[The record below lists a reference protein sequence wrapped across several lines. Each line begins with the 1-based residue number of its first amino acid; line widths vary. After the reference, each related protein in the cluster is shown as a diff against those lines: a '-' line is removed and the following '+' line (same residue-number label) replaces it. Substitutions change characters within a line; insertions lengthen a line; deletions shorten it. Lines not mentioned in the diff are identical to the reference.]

1 MTQTSNV
8 YNNEKGSLLS
18 HWQPENTTF
27 WEQTGQHIAKRNL
40 YISIA
45 CLLLAYCVWML
56 FSALAVN
63 LNHIGFTFSSE
74 KLFLLAALPSV
85 SGTLLRIP
93 YSFMVPIFG
102 GRRWTAISTGFLII
116 PCAWLGFAV
125 QDLSTTFETFVLIAL
140 LCGFAGANFASSMG
154 NISFFYPK
162 DKQGQALG
170 YNGGF
175 GNLGVSA
182 MQLIVPVIISISLFS
197 FFGSEG
203 KELAN
208 GERMWLENAAWI
220 WVIPLSIATLLAWFG
235 MNDLAIQ
242 KPSLNS
248 QLGILKN
255 GHLWVLGLLYFASYG
270 SFIGYAAAFA
280 MLSTVQF
287 PEIEILYFAF
297 FGPFLGA
304 LARSLGGILADRF
317 GGALVT
323 AANFVLMAILILM
336 LIFTLPDANN
346 NGSFAA
352 FFCIFMML
360 FVTAGFGS
368 GSTYQ
373 MIAVVFRKVSANR
386 IKAQGGSDEDA
397 QRHAVADTATA
408 LGFISVIGASGGFF
422 IPKIMGSSLAM
433 TGSVIT
439 AILCILAFYALS
451 VVVIWSVYGRKKTG

>member
-1 MTQTSNV
+1 MTQTSNT
-8 YNNEKGSLLS
+8 YNNKKDSLLS
-18 HWQPENTTF
+18 HWEPEDTTF
-27 WEQTGQHIAKRNL
+27 WELTGQYIAKKNL
-40 YISIA
+40 YISIF

-56 FSALAVN
+56 FSVLAVS
-63 LNHIGFTFSSE
+63 LNKIGFTFTLE
-74 KLFLLAALPSV
+74 QLFLLAALPSL

-93 YSFMVPIFG
+93 YSFMVPTFG
-102 GRRWTAISTGFLII
+102 GRCWTAISTGFLII
-116 PCAWLGFAV
+116 PCIWLGFAV
-125 QDLSTTFETFVLIAL
+125 QNLSTTFEIFVLIAL

-162 DKQGQALG
+162 DKQGKALG

-175 GNLGVSA
+175 GNMGVSA
-182 MQLIVPVIISISLFS
+182 IQFIVPAIISISLFS

-208 GERMWLENAAWI
+208 GERIWLENAAWI

-235 MNDLAIQ
+235 MNDLVIQ

-255 GHLWVLGLLYFASYG
+255 GHLWGLGLLYFTSYG
-270 SFIGYAAAFA
+270 SFIGYAATFA
-280 MLSTVQF
+280 MLSTIQF
-287 PEIEILYFAF
+287 PEVEILYFAF

-304 LARSLGGILADRF
+304 LARSLGGVLADRL

-323 AANFVLMAILILM
+323 AANFILMAALILM
-336 LIFTLPDANN
+336 LTFTLPDN
-346 NGSFAA
+346 NGSSFIL
-352 FFCIFMML
+352 FFSIFMML
-360 FVTAGFGS
+360 FITAGFGS

-373 MIAVVFRKVSANR
+373 MIALVFRKISADR

-397 QRHAVADTATA
+397 QHHAVTETATA

-433 TGSVIT
+433 SGSVI
-439 AILCILAFYALS
+439 AAMLGIFALYILSIAVTWL
-451 VVVIWSVYGRKKTG
+451 VYGRNKLC